1 MNSKSVNP
9 YVGLMGIFYVGGEQ
23 TLFIHGS
30 RGRCN
35 MLYME
40 KTFVAL
46 AEVDGRLCC
55 ICDKNRLVIGPGLA
69 LKSLRFD
76 HLGLPLLKV
85 SLRASITRLC
95 HVAKALFIALAS
107 QDEPKEE
114 DDLAV
119 RASCSIKLLNG
130 DNWGNAEADQYSLM
144 RHERPVCVNPVSVN
158 TAFANATQPDLHKC
172 WAIGTGFMS
181 PAAEDSP
188 CKGRILLFKV
198 DIEAAKL
205 SKAWTVESRQTRGP
219 VTAINSV
226 DGKLL
231 AALGSSPSSL
241 RIYRYDVRSEGLTAL
256 SFYDTPF
263 SAVSVDVVK
272 NYILIGDIYR
282 SVQLSKFTLLLSEES
297 LTGDFSSL
305 AAEQEGI

>member
-1 MNSKSVNP
+1 MTCK
-9 YVGLMGIFYVGGEQ
+9 VGVGRNHISSNVLFEGHMGIFHVGAEQ
-23 TLFIHGS
+23 TLWIYGS
-30 RGRCN
+30 RGRFHT
-35 MLYME
+35 YRVE
-40 KTFVAL
+40 KDFAAISVF
-46 AEVDGRLCC
+46 EGKLCG
-55 ICDKNRLVIGPGLA
+55 ICDTNRLVIGPGFA
-69 LKSLRFD
+69 LRSLRFD
-76 HLGLPLLKV
+76 HLGLPMLKV
-85 SLRASITRLC
+85 PLKASITRLC

-130 DNWGNAEADQYSLM
+130 ENWGQAEADQYSLM
-144 RHERPVCVNPVSVN
+144 RHERPVCINPVSVN

-172 WAIGTGFMS
+172 WAIGTGFVS
-181 PAAEDSP
+181 PAAEDTP

-198 DIEAAKL
+198 DIQAAKL

-219 VTAINSV
+219 VTAVNSV

-263 SAVSVDVVK
+263 AAVSVDVVK

-282 SVQLSKFTLLLSEES
+282 SVQLSKLSS
-297 LTGDFSSL
+297 TT
-305 AAEQEGI
+305 